1 MDVQVELNEIGAA
14 AFTASSYRPGPV
26 THIVL
31 FHYAE
36 TATADERAEV
46 SRRFHELATTERDG
60 ERYITSIESGA
71 QLSGEVEPGGF
82 DEAFVVRFASLGDRN
97 FYVGEP
103 IVTDPAFFDEPH
115 ARFKDFVAPLLAPD
129 GVLVFDFQ

>member
-1 MDVQVELNEIGAA
+1 MDVQAELQEMGPA
-14 AFTASSYRPGPV
+14 AFTASSYRPGAV

-31 FHYAE
+31 FRYAE
-36 TATADERAEV
+36 SISTAERAEV
-46 SRRFHELATTERDG
+46 SRRFHELVTTERDG
-60 ERYITSIESGA
+60 ARYIRSIESGA

-103 IVTDPAFFDEPH
+103 IVTDPDFFDEPH